1 MSKSD
6 HKSVGSL
13 DLTAAV
19 AEGVFGWKQIRKA
32 AGGLVGKKQD
42 KLGRWR
48 SGRVPDYTRE
58 VSQGYAIEER
68 MRQLGKAAQYA
79 KELAKIAK
87 AKNLP
92 PDWATPDLRARA
104 ALQVI
109 RLKLVK

>member
-6 HKSVGSL
+6 HMRFGSL

-19 AEGVFGWKQIRKA
+19 AERVFGWKEIRKG
-32 AGGLVGKKQD
+32 AGRLVGKKQD

-48 SGRVPDYTRE
+48 SGKVPDYAHE

-68 MRQLGKAAQYA
+68 MKQLGKAAQYA

-87 AKNLP
+87 GKNLP
-92 PDWATPDLRARA
+92 TDWATPDLRARA
-104 ALQVI
+104 ALQVV
-109 RLKLVK
+109 RLKRVK

>member
-1 MSKSD
+1 MSKSN
-6 HKSVGSL
+6 HKSFGSL
-13 DLTAAV
+13 DLTV
-19 AEGVFGWKQIRKA
+19 AIAEKVFGWKEIRKA

-48 SGRVPDYTRE
+48 SGKVPDYARE
-58 VSQGYAIEER
+58 AGQGYAIDER
-68 MRQLGKAAQYA
+68 MKQLGKAAQYA

-104 ALQVI
+104 ALQVM